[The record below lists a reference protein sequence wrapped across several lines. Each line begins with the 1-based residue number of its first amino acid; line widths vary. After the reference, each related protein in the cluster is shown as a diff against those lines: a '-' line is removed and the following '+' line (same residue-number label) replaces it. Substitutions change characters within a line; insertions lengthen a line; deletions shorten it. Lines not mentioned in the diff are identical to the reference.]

1 MVYVHFTW
9 KQSTVSIILR
19 EKNCTALVYINVFGR
34 NSDTPSISGHPKAS
48 TNHATMLRL
57 RPCGGKAPASVHAL
71 FRARLPRPASSTA
84 YAVAASSAL
93 EELAAERKGRPLLPT
108 ISASFHRMLVGSR
121 LASHLIPLRAFVHMV
136 LARRWPACWAS
147 ERKREGDGILF
158 AKMPNWGCFVFHVN
172 AGPNCGVHDFI

>member
-1 MVYVHFTW
+1 
-9 KQSTVSIILR
+9 
-19 EKNCTALVYINVFGR
+19 VYINVFGR

-136 LARRWPACWAS
+136 KLLGSSQEDGRR
-147 ERKREGDGILF
+147 
-158 AKMPNWGCFVFHVN
+158 
-172 AGPNCGVHDFI
+172 AGPASASAKAMASCLLKCPTEGALFSMSMQGRIVVSMISFKSSTFLKILEYV